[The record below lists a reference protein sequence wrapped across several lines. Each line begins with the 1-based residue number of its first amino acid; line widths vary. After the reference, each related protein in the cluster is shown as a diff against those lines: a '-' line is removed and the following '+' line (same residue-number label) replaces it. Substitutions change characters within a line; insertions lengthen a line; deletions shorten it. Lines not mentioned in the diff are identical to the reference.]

1 MYAQILPLPIKVAQP
16 RMVLA
21 SPSAQSELFSLVSI
35 LIRAF
40 LDLNPYGR
48 TNRFEWKTDLLI

>member
-1 MYAQILPLPIKVAQP
+1 MYAQILPLRIKVEQP
-16 RMVLA
+16 RMVSAL
-21 SPSAQSELFSLVSI
+21 PSAQSELFSLVNI

-48 TNRFEWKTDLLI
+48 TILSIY